1 MSTILNTL
9 LTKVSGLLTADTVET
24 QKDININQGI
34 RCIDQYNYNCL
45 LSLTPDNK
53 LPIINLELT
62 LVLDVSGSMGSAAML
77 NTDDLGNE
85 TGGSFSRCDLVCHAA
100 RAVCEMLND
109 NSKLSIISYS
119 NEPITLLPL
128 TIMTDLGK
136 KTAIEKINNIK
147 PGGGTNIAD
156 AIFHSF
162 KESDKSVA
170 PATRHIMLL
179 SDGEPTDDKNNI
191 FLVITRK
198 MKTSTNTFSTF
209 LFGYDADSILFS
221 KIAKIGNGMYSF
233 IPDCSMIGTVFSN
246 YIANI
251 TNIQLSKVKVEVVEC
266 IGCTIKN
273 NKNITLHNLHKDQS
287 KNVLYEI
294 KLNELQT
301 NFTITLK
308 IISSKEILCK
318 FESMNG
324 EFNIESVIVEE
335 CRNHFINHL
344 TNSVDLSSNIRSFE
358 NKQLQI
364 SELLTKLRYAKRL
377 CPENSK
383 IDYMIRDF
391 ESSNADEGQI
401 TKSFS
406 RPDWFKK
413 WGKHYALSVLRAHEL
428 EETSNYKT
436 PSLSHYSGDSFIS
449 IRDKAD
455 MVFVTIPTPEPSIKP
470 YTRQAYVP
478 MSQVNLTRNFYGGC
492 LDGNCEVD
500 VLCGRK
506 YICDIRRGDIVI
518 HSQGLSRVRC
528 LVRYSTNNEI
538 TEYAVLCLNDE
549 PDILPLKITKWHPV
563 KTPSVFRGDPTF
575 PNDVVEFS
583 KKSKTNYFTS
593 ENPEFVYNLVME
605 EDDYPWFTVNGF
617 ECVALGHREKVNTV
631 LAHDYYA
638 DKVID
643 DLKLISGWD
652 DGYVNVSNKKIRD
665 LKTNL
670 VIGMII

>member
-1 MSTILNTL
+1 MSSILNSL
-9 LTKVSGLLTADTVET
+9 LSKVFLNADTVET
-24 QKDININQGI
+24 QNDININQGI
-34 RCIDQYNYNCL
+34 RKIDKDNYNCL
-45 LSLTPDNK
+45 LSLTPENK

-62 LVLDVSGSMGSAAML
+62 LVLDVSGSMGSASMQ

-85 TGGSFSRCDLVCHAA
+85 TGFSFSRCDLVCHAA

-109 NSKLSIISYS
+109 YSKLSIISYS
-119 NEPITLLPL
+119 NQPITLLPL
-128 TIMTDLGK
+128 TIMTDIGK

-162 KESDKSVA
+162 NESDKSVA

-191 FLVITRK
+191 LRVMTEK
-198 MKTSTNTFSTF
+198 MKTSANTFSTF

-266 IGCTIKN
+266 VGCTIKN

-294 KLNELQT
+294 KMDELQT

-308 IISSKEILCK
+308 IISSKQILCK
-318 FESMNG
+318 FESING
-324 EFNIESVIVEE
+324 ELNVESVVVQE
-335 CRNHFINHL
+335 CRNHFINDL
-344 TNSVDLSSNIRSFE
+344 TNAVDLSSVITSFE
-358 NKQLQI
+358 NKQLRI
-364 SELLTKLRYAKRL
+364 SELLTKLRFAKRL
-377 CPENSK
+377 YPENSK
-383 IDYMIRDF
+383 IDCMIRDF
-391 ESSNADEGQI
+391 ESSNPDEGQI

-406 RPDWFKK
+406 RHDWFKK
-413 WGKHYALSVLRAHEL
+413 WGNHYALSVLRAHEL

-436 PSLSHYSGDSFIS
+436 PSLSYYSGDSFIS

-478 MSQVNLTRNFYGGC
+478 MSQDNLTRNFYGGC
-492 LDGNCEVD
+492 LDGDCAVD
-500 VLCGRK
+500 VLCGKK
-506 YICDIRRGDIVI
+506 YICDIRRGDIVM
-518 HSQGLSRVRC
+518 HSQGSSTVRC
-528 LVRYSTNNEI
+528 LVRHSTNNET

-563 KTPSVFRGDPTF
+563 KTPTVFSGDPTF
-575 PNDVVEFS
+575 PNDVVEFT
-583 KKSKTNYFTS
+583 KKAKTNYFTS
-593 ENPEFVYNLVME
+593 ENPEFVYNIVME
-605 EDDYPWFTVNGF
+605 EGDYPWFTVNGV
-617 ECVALGHREKVNTV
+617 ECVALGHGEKVNTV

-643 DLKLISGWD
+643 DLKLMPGWD

-670 VIGMII
+670 VIGMMI